1 MTRTLFDRALDHI
14 RSTLQTLGERADNAT
29 ERAMQALVDR
39 DFDAAM
45 LVKQEDATSD
55 KLRYDLEHECVTV
68 MATQNPVARDLRE
81 VLAATFVATEL
92 ERCGDYAKGIAK
104 AARRISQNSNANV
117 GPYNLLDMSRA
128 ARELLQRSTK
138 AFLNKDADAAR
149 ALVDDDEYINKL
161 YNDFVVYATTL
172 MTNDPVNIE
181 DGIWLMHAGHCLERI
196 GDRATNIAER
206 VIFMQEGALGD
217 LKNR

>member
-1 MTRTLFDRALDHI
+1 MTRTLFDRELDHI
-14 RSTLQTLGERADNAT
+14 RATLQTLGERADNAT

-104 AARRISQNSNANV
+104 AARRISHNSNADF

-172 MTNDPVNIE
+172 MTNDPANIE

>member
-1 MTRTLFDRALDHI
+1 M
-14 RSTLQTLGERADNAT
+14 
-29 ERAMQALVDR
+29 
-39 DFDAAM
+39 
-45 LVKQEDATSD
+45 
-55 KLRYDLEHECVTV
+55 
-68 MATQNPVARDLRE
+68 
-81 VLAATFVATEL
+81 LAATFVATEL

>member
-1 MTRTLFDRALDHI
+1 MTRTLFDRELDHI
-14 RSTLQTLGERADNAT
+14 RATLQTLGERADNAT

-217 LKNR
+217 LRNR